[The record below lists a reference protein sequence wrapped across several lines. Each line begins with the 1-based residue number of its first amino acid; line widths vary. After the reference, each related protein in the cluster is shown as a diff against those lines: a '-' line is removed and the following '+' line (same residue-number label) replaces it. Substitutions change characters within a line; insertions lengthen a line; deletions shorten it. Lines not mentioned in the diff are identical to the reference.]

1 MFTGM
6 STLTNG
12 EFMVI
17 VSLIAGV
24 LGTGIGG
31 ILGVILKGKGQE
43 TTGKILAFAGGVM
56 TGVVTFEM
64 IPEAVEKS
72 AVAGQDY
79 IGVVVATLSTIAG
92 ALGVYAV
99 NAILDFVEKRVGDG
113 GNRVVATVLAMKN
126 EKSTDSRKKTL
137 RTGIVMFFAIAL
149 HNFPEGMAI
158 GASGVV
164 ETSAGVLVALV
175 IALHDVPEGTVISA
189 PLSSGG
195 VKPIKAILLTFLAGA
210 STVLGAVVGV
220 AVGGISALA
229 TGVCMGL
236 AGGAMIYVTF
246 LEILPEATD
255 MNGGELPAV
264 STIAGIICSAVFVFA
279 T

>member
-1 MFTGM
+1 MNVGN
-6 STLTNG
+6 LTNG

-17 VSLIAGV
+17 VSMVAGV

-31 ILGVILKGKGQE
+31 ILGVFLKGKGRE

-72 AVAGQDY
+72 VLFGKDY
-79 IGVVVATLSTIAG
+79 LGVVVAVLSTVLG
-92 ALGVYAV
+92 AFGIFVI
-99 NAILDFVEKRVGDG
+99 NKFLDYLEKRIGGRG
-113 GNRVVATVLAMKN
+113 GNRVVATVLALRN
-126 EKSTDSRKKTL
+126 EKVEGEKNRTL
-137 RTGIVMFFAIAL
+137 RTGVVMFLAIAF

-158 GASGVV
+158 GASGMA
-164 ETSAGVLVALV
+164 ETSAGILVALI

-195 VKPIKAILLTFLAGA
+195 VKPAKAIALTFLAGA

-220 AVGGISALA
+220 LVGGISELA
-229 TGVCMGL
+229 TGVCMGI

-264 STIAGIICSAVFVFA
+264 STIAGIICSAIFTFA
-279 T
+279 F

>member
-1 MFTGM
+1 MLNGLAA
-6 STLTNG
+6 LTNG

-31 ILGVILKGKGQE
+31 ILGVFLKGKGQE

-72 AVAGQDY
+72 AVVGQDY
-79 IGVVVATLSTIAG
+79 IGIIVATLSTIAG

-99 NAILDFVEKRVGDG
+99 NALLDFVEKQDG
-113 GNRVVATVLAMKN
+113 GNRVVASVLAMKN
-126 EKSTDSRKKTL
+126 DKSADSRKKTL

-158 GASGVV
+158 GASGVA

-255 MNGGELPAV
+255 MNGGELPSV
-264 STIAGIICSAVFVFA
+264 SMIAGIICSAVFVFA
-279 T
+279 I

>member
-1 MFTGM
+1 MLTGL
-6 STLTNG
+6 TALTNG

-24 LGTGIGG
+24 FGTGIGG
-31 ILGVILKGKGQE
+31 ILGVFLKGKGQE

-72 AVAGQDY
+72 AVVGQDY
-79 IGVVVATLSTIAG
+79 IGIIVATLSTIAG

-99 NAILDFVEKRVGDG
+99 NALLDFVEKQDG
-113 GNRVVATVLAMKN
+113 GNRVVASVLAMKN
-126 EKSTDSRKKTL
+126 DKSADSRKKTL

-158 GASGVV
+158 GASGVA

-210 STVLGAVVGV
+210 STVLGTVVGV

-255 MNGGELPAV
+255 MNGGELPSV
-264 STIAGIICSAVFVFA
+264 SMIAGIICSAVFVLA

>member
-1 MFTGM
+1 MFNGLAA
-6 STLTNG
+6 LTNG

-31 ILGVILKGKGQE
+31 ILGVFLKGKGQE

-72 AVAGQDY
+72 AVVGQDY
-79 IGVVVATLSTIAG
+79 IGIIVATLSTIAG

-99 NAILDFVEKRVGDG
+99 NALLDFVEKQDG
-113 GNRVVATVLAMKN
+113 GNRVVASVLAMKN
-126 EKSTDSRKKTL
+126 DKSADSRKKTL

-158 GASGVV
+158 GASGVA

-255 MNGGELPAV
+255 MNGGELPSV
-264 STIAGIICSAVFVFA
+264 SMIAGIICSAVFVFA
-279 T
+279 I